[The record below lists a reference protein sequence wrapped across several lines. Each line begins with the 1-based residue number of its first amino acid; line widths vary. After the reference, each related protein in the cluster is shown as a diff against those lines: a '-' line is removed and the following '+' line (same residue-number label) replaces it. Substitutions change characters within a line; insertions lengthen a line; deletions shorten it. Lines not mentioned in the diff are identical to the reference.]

1 MTRKITLLIIMTI
14 ALCSCAPKQKIAP
27 VQIESQPPKRIIHP
41 PVEAKPRPEANPP
54 AMSFIHGCYVY
65 AHKLQSRQQLEQIRF
80 DQFNVLYLIAAPKWT
95 AADFAGTGSV
105 AFNKYVAADIYPAG
119 DTGMALAPAFIEL
132 AHQNKV
138 KVLLCLQDREFLAV
152 AADTQKQRNF
162 IAAMTTLVKKY
173 DYDGIEVD
181 WEEDFDMALHAE
193 MMANFRR
200 SLNVLGNESS
210 PARHY
215 YLSTAILAGKKYTP
229 AIAASLSQSVDWINV
244 MTYDL
249 GGALYGSTP
258 SHNAALNRVKKYLAN
273 WSVFNPGKICVGLAG
288 YGYLYQGIAP
298 GRKSAV
304 PLKQIGRSIY
314 YNQLSSLLSA
324 GWKESYDAAAGA
336 SYYISPD
343 GRSFATLDDNR
354 SIDRKMD
361 WILPRHYRGVF
372 WWEFHCDA
380 IMPASGDV
388 PIRHL
393 LIDPVESRIRAASI
407 NRQSY
412 GVAP

>member
-1 MTRKITLLIIMTI
+1 MTRKITALLIMTI

-27 VQIESQPPKRIIHP
+27 VQIESQPPKLIIRP

-65 AHKLQSRQQLEQIRF
+65 AHKLQSRRMLEQIRF

-95 AADFAGTGSV
+95 AADFAGTGSI
-105 AFNKYVAADIYPAG
+105 AFNKYVTNDIYPAG
-119 DTGMALAPAFIEL
+119 DTGMALAPAFIDL

-138 KVLLCLQDREFLAV
+138 RVLLCLQDREFLAV
-152 AADTQKQRNF
+152 AANPQKQKNF
-162 IAAMTTLVKKY
+162 IATMTALVKKY
-173 DYDGIEVD
+173 GYDGIEVD

-193 MMANFRR
+193 LMSNFRR
-200 SLNVLGNESS
+200 RLNVLGSESS
-210 PARHY
+210 PAKHY
-215 YLSTAILAGKKYTP
+215 YLATAILAGKQYKP
-229 AIAASLSQSVDWINV
+229 AIAASLSRSADWINV

-249 GGALYGSTP
+249 GGALYGNTP
-258 SHNAALNRVKKYLAN
+258 SHNASLSRVKKYLAN
-273 WSVFNPGKICVGLAG
+273 WSVFDSSKICVGLAG
-288 YGYLYQGIAP
+288 YGYLYQGITP

-304 PLKQIGRSIY
+304 PLRQIGRSVY
-314 YNQLSSLLSA
+314 YNQLSSLLSV
-324 GWKESYDAAAGA
+324 GWKESYDAAAEA

-361 WILPRHYRGVF
+361 WILTRRYRGVF

-380 IMPASGDV
+380 IMPTSDDAQ
-388 PIRHL
+388 IRHS
-393 LIDPVESRIRAASI
+393 LIDPVESRIRAASVSH
-407 NRQSY
+407 QSY
-412 GVAP
+412 GVVP